1 MQKYLIQGGS
11 RLTGDIQVQGAKNSS
26 LPILAA
32 ALVSTGES
40 VLHNCPNLLD
50 TEYAIKILE
59 YLGCKCYREGGTV
72 TVDTTSVTQ
81 CEVPDRLMREMRSS
95 IIFLGAIASRCKK
108 CRLSFPGG
116 CEIGQRPI
124 DLHLSAL
131 QQMGMQIEEDHGYL
145 NCSVDKG
152 FHGANILLSFPSV
165 GATENIILAAVKA
178 KGTTVITNAAREPEI
193 VDLAN
198 YLNRCGA
205 KISGAGEGTITIEG
219 VETMQPCEYTI
230 IPDRIVATTYLAGA
244 AMTGG
249 NIRLTGIDCRHLESI
264 LPVFEEAGC
273 SVRRYNDAVSLSCNH
288 KLSSVKLIR
297 TMPYPGFPTD
307 AQAPL
312 MAMMSIA
319 QGTTVF
325 VENIFE
331 NRYKHAVELQR
342 MGAHIKVEGRVAIV
356 EGIRT
361 LHSAEVNATDL
372 RGGAALVL
380 AALAAEGTTEV
391 MNVHYVDRGYEQLE
405 RQLNLLGA
413 NISRVSCGDQA

>member
-11 RLTGDIQVQGAKNSS
+11 RLTGDIRVQGAKNSS

-32 ALVSTGES
+32 TLICTGES
-40 VLHNCPNLLD
+40 VLHNCPDLLD
-50 TEYAIKILE
+50 TEYALKILK
-59 YLGCKCYREGGTV
+59 YLGCKCRREGGTV
-72 TVDTTSVTQ
+72 TVDTTAIARS
-81 CEVPDRLMREMRSS
+81 EVPDRLMREMRSS
-95 IIFLGAIASRCKK
+95 IIFLGAIASRCGA

-145 NCSVDKG
+145 NCSIDGG

-165 GATENIILAAVKA
+165 GATENVILAAVKA

-193 VDLAN
+193 VDLAG

-219 VETMQPCEYTI
+219 VEVMQPCEYSI

-249 NIRLTGIDCRHLESI
+249 NVQLLGIDCRHLESI
-264 LPVFEEAGC
+264 LPIFEEAGC
-273 SVRRYNDAVSLSCNH
+273 IVRRYNNAVSLSCDKRLLPVN
-288 KLSSVKLIR
+288 LIR

-331 NRYKHAVELQR
+331 NRYKHAIELQR

-356 EGIRT
+356 EGIRS
-361 LHSAEVNATDL
+361 LHSAEVSATDL

-380 AALAAEGTTEV
+380 AALAAEGASEV
-391 MNVHYVDRGYEQLE
+391 ANVHYIDRGYEQFE
-405 RQLNLLGA
+405 QQLNALGA
-413 NISRVSCGDQA
+413 KITRAFCGD

>member
-1 MQKYLIQGGS
+1 MQKYLIQGG
-11 RLTGDIQVQGAKNSS
+11 RLAGEVPVQGAKNSS
-26 LPILAA
+26 LPVLAA
-32 ALVSTGES
+32 TVLCGGET

-50 TEYAIKILE
+50 TEFAMKILE
-59 YLGCKCYREGGTV
+59 YLGCRCSREGNTV
-72 TVDTTSVTQ
+72 VVETTHADR

-95 IIFLGAIASRCKK
+95 IIFLGAIAARCGK

-131 QQMGMQIEEDHGYL
+131 QQMGMHITEDHGYL
-145 NCSVDKG
+145 DCTVPGG
-152 FHGANILLSFPSV
+152 FHGANLMLSFPSV
-165 GATENIILAAVKA
+165 GATENIILAAAKA

-193 VDLAN
+193 IDLAD

-205 KISGAGEGTITIEG
+205 KISGAGGGSVVIEG
-219 VETMQPCEYTI
+219 VEALHPCEHTI

-249 NIRLTGIDCRHLESI
+249 NVHLRGIDCRHLESI

-273 SVRRYNDAVSLSCNH
+273 KIHRYPDAITLTAGR
-288 KLSSVKLIR
+288 KLLPVGLLR

-307 AQAPL
+307 AQAPV
-312 MAMMSIA
+312 MAMLA
-319 QGTTVF
+319 LAGGTSVF

-331 NRYKHAVELQR
+331 NRFKHATQLQR
-342 MGAHIKVEGRVAIV
+342 MGARIKVEGRVAVV
-356 EGIRT
+356 EGVAA
-361 LHSAEVNATDL
+361 LHSAEVESTDL

-380 AALAAEGTTEV
+380 AGLAAEGTTEV
-391 MNVHYVDRGYEQLE
+391 GSIHYIDRGYERLE
-405 RQLNLLGA
+405 QHLTALGA
-413 NISRVSCGDQA
+413 RIKRVPIA